1 MILVFGKT
9 GQVATELR
17 SHQDVFALGRD
28 QADLTIP
35 MTCAEAIRRYEPR
48 AVINAAAYTAV
59 DKAENEENL
68 ANTINGDAP
77 SSMASACAEHDIP
90 LVHLS
95 TDYVF
100 NGLGEAPWSV
110 ADTPD
115 PRNAYGRSK
124 LKGENAVRASG
135 CVHTILRTSW
145 VVSAHGNNFVKTM
158 RRLSETRD
166 CIAVVGDQVGGPT
179 CARDIAQTCISIAEQ
194 LIKHPN
200 KSGVYHY
207 SGRPNVSWC
216 QFANAIFEQTECTTI
231 ASPIPTTEY
240 PTPAIRPLNSRLDC
254 AHTQNTFGIARPFW
268 RDGLEEILRKL
279 EGQHDRT

>member
-110 ADTPD
+110 VDTPD

-145 VVSAHGNNFVKTM
+145 VVSAHGNNLLKQCDAC
-158 RRLSETRD
+158 LKPET
-166 CIAVVGDQVGGPT
+166 V
-179 CARDIAQTCISIAEQ
+179 
-194 LIKHPN
+194 
-200 KSGVYHY
+200 
-207 SGRPNVSWC
+207 
-216 QFANAIFEQTECTTI
+216 
-231 ASPIPTTEY
+231 
-240 PTPAIRPLNSRLDC
+240 
-254 AHTQNTFGIARPFW
+254 
-268 RDGLEEILRKL
+268 
-279 EGQHDRT
+279 